1 MGMNLSLV
9 LRLPP
14 PHTVSQVMKDC
25 VVAWNEVI
33 MHHKHIHFK
42 DKNFQKLRF
51 DIFVGI
57 KFRGKWVHYAVAE
70 GLIFANWE
78 WPTKTTKIETP
89 QKFQHCMFHCICL
102 CRALVPEIKQC
113 NTC

>member
-1 MGMNLSLV
+1 
-9 LRLPP
+9 
-14 PHTVSQVMKDC
+14 MKDC
-25 VVAWNEVI
+25 VVAWNKVI

-42 DKNFQKLRF
+42 DKNFQKLRC

-57 KFRGKWVHYAVAE
+57 EFRGKWVHYAAAE
-70 GLIFANWE
+70 GLIYANWE

-89 QKFQHCMFHCICL
+89 QKFQHCMFYHICL
-102 CRALVPEIKQC
+102 CKVLVPEIKQC